1 MSTGA
6 PNETGTPIRMPSV
19 ALLCIDSADGVKVNN
34 EGYIAN
40 DSTPAQININKQ
52 TPLMFGYMTRIALTE
67 VNLQWA
73 TPNVNA
79 RNNTL
84 TFRIADVSGTV
95 PQTIPS
101 GMFDPSGNMIFIP
114 NPAIK
119 STHRVAIPEFFR
131 TPKNLATILETYLN
145 NLTISGVTNNF
156 FVQHLETS
164 GEFNISISGSLQGK
178 IAISILPPGKQ
189 YTITSTYPANVFTG
203 RVDDDL
209 TYMMG
214 LSPVASLNNYYVDT
228 IRGGF
233 ASCQYTPYVD
243 IVSSILTKNQN
254 VHDNDSSIRN
264 GQSKLA
270 RIYLS
275 HPGAVNQFDIDE
287 DGVINTC
294 NIVGVRPF
302 TLHKEFQT
310 PKVISW
316 NTTEN
321 IDIVDLQVLDH
332 RGYPIYIENH
342 VIEQTGGTVK
352 LGNTASF
359 QFTLQITET

>member
-19 ALLCIDSADGVKVNN
+19 ALLCIDSADGVQTNTNN
-34 EGYIAN
+34 YVIN
-40 DSTPAQININKQ
+40 DATPSTININKQ

-67 VNLQWA
+67 INFAWG
-73 TPNVNA
+73 TPNVND

-84 TFRIADVSGTV
+84 TYEVAELSGGDFVVVGTY
-95 PQTIPS
+95 
-101 GMFDPSGNMIFIP
+101 
-114 NPAIK
+114 
-119 STHRVAIPEFFR
+119 RVALNNSFH
-131 TPKNLATILETYLN
+131 TPAELATSLEIALN
-145 NLTISGVTNNF
+145 NVIISP
-156 FVQHLETS
+156 
-164 GEFNISISGSLQGK
+164 GEQLIWSLSYIPRESYFSLDLSGSTSATQYYYRV
-178 IAISILPPGKQ
+178 LPPGKT
-189 YTITSTYPANVFTG
+189 YTINATATDISSADVVFTG

-214 LSPVASLNNYYVDT
+214 LTQSSQTANTYFAQINTGY
-228 IRGGF
+228 
-233 ASCQYTPYVD
+233 ASCQYTPYID
-243 IVSSILTKNQN
+243 IVSTILTKNQN

-270 RIYLS
+270 RVYLS
-275 HPGAVNQFDIDE
+275 HPGAVNQFNIDP
-287 DGVINTC
+287 DGNPTEC

-302 TLHKEFQT
+302 VIHREFQT

-321 IDIVDLQVLDH
+321 VDIVDLQVLDH
-332 RGYPIYIENH
+332 RGYPIF
-342 VIEQTGGTVK
+342 IEQRVISSDQDTLI

>member
-19 ALLCIDSADGVKVNN
+19 ALLCIDSADGVKTDTNN
-34 EGYIAN
+34 YVIN
-40 DSTPAQININKQ
+40 DATPSTITINKQ
-52 TPLMFGYMTRIALTE
+52 APLMFGYMTRIALTE
-67 VNLQWA
+67 INFAWA
-73 TPNVNA
+73 TPNVND

-84 TFRIADVSGTV
+84 TYEVGVVSGGFFVVVGTY
-95 PQTIPS
+95 
-101 GMFDPSGNMIFIP
+101 
-114 NPAIK
+114 
-119 STHRVAIPEFFR
+119 RVALSNSFH
-131 TPKNLATILETYLN
+131 TPAELATSLEIALN
-145 NLTISGVTNNF
+145 NVIISP
-156 FVQHLETS
+156 
-164 GEFNISISGSLQGK
+164 GEQLIWAVNYIPRESYFSLDLSGSTSTTQYYYR
-178 IAISILPPGKQ
+178 ILPPGKT
-189 YTITSTYPANVFTG
+189 YTINGTATDQSSNDPVFTG

-214 LSPVASLNNYYVDT
+214 LTQSSQIANTFFTEVRS
-228 IRGGF
+228 GF

-275 HPGAVNQFDIDE
+275 HPGAVNQFT
-287 DGVINTC
+287 INATGTTTEC

-302 TLHKEFQT
+302 VIHREFQT

-321 IDIVDLQVLDH
+321 VDIVDLQVLDH
-332 RGYPIYIENH
+332 RGYPIF
-342 VIEQTGGTVK
+342 IEQRVISSDEGNVLV